1 MTESTK
7 SQCLQKMTEVE
18 AGVKAFQPS
27 NISYHMILKVLRTCV
42 PGKSSLALLIIML
55 VHEDLRSSAIVS
67 PPFPMMWPE
76 TLLKNEIQRSRSDQ
90 ILHSTLHSTSV
101 SEEPQRFFPQDQ
113 HVGNKHLGINIF
125 KWMSLP
131 PPRCLFAL
139 LPFSVSLSMFE
150 YCIALNFNFEGLLN
164 LNEKK

>member
-1 MTESTK
+1 
-7 SQCLQKMTEVE
+7 
-18 AGVKAFQPS
+18 
-27 NISYHMILKVLRTCV
+27 MILKVLRTCV

-90 ILHSTLHSTSV
+90 ILHTA
-101 SEEPQRFFPQDQ
+101 QYIRFRVNTTNLFPQDQ

-150 YCIALNFNFEGLLN
+150 YCIALNFSFEGLLN
-164 LNEKK
+164 SNEKK

>member
-1 MTESTK
+1 MMVWLIESTK
-7 SQCLQKMTEVE
+7 SQCLQKMTKVE

-101 SEEPQRFFPQDQ
+101 SEEPQRFFPKTSTLATSTWESTFSS
-113 HVGNKHLGINIF
+113 GCPF
-125 KWMSLP
+125 LP
-131 PPRCLFAL
+131 PGASLRCSRFLSRCQCSSTAL
-139 LPFSVSLSMFE
+139 P
-150 YCIALNFNFEGLLN
+150 
-164 LNEKK
+164 

>member
-1 MTESTK
+1 M
-7 SQCLQKMTEVE
+7 
-18 AGVKAFQPS
+18 KAFQTS
-27 NISYHMILKVLRTCV
+27 HRSYYMILKVLRTCV

-101 SEEPQRFFPQDQ
+101 SEETQRIFFPKTSTLATSTWESTFSS
-113 HVGNKHLGINIF
+113 GCP
-125 KWMSLP
+125 SLRP
-131 PPRCLFAL
+131 GASLRCSRFLSRCQCLSTAL
-139 LPFSVSLSMFE
+139 P
-150 YCIALNFNFEGLLN
+150 
-164 LNEKK
+164 

>member
-1 MTESTK
+1 MLELIAEGSLMVVQLTDGTM
-7 SQCLQKMTEVE
+7 SQCLQKMTKVE

-90 ILHSTLHSTSV
+90 ILHTA
-101 SEEPQRFFPQDQ
+101 QYIRF
-113 HVGNKHLGINIF
+113 
-125 KWMSLP
+125 
-131 PPRCLFAL
+131 
-139 LPFSVSLSMFE
+139 
-150 YCIALNFNFEGLLN
+150 
-164 LNEKK
+164 

>member
-1 MTESTK
+1 MTESTE
-7 SQCLQKMTEVE
+7 SQCLQRMTKVE

-101 SEEPQRFFPQDQ
+101 SEETQRFFFLRPARWQQAPGNQHFQVDVPSSPQ
-113 HVGNKHLGINIF
+113 VPLCAAPVF
-125 KWMSLP
+125 
-131 PPRCLFAL
+131 CLAVNVRVLHCPEFQ
-139 LPFSVSLSMFE
+139 F
-150 YCIALNFNFEGLLN
+150 
-164 LNEKK
+164 